1 MPSLLLTLEQCSRLY
16 PEYRRT
22 LKQNRLTDAEE
33 KRKDRNTKVIS
44 LLETGESVR
53 EITVQCGCSKETVRT
68 IKDKYYGVTE
78 KRRLRNQK
86 IIELLKAGKH
96 PRFIA
101 AESGVSLPTV
111 IKFRTRLWNAGIET
125 LGISPDK
132 CAGASL

>member
-1 MPSLLLTLEQCSRLY
+1 M
-16 PEYRRT
+16 
-22 LKQNRLTDAEE
+22 
-33 KRKDRNTKVIS
+33 
-44 LLETGESVR
+44 
-53 EITVQCGCSKETVRT
+53 RT